1 MKNHK
6 IRLTVRWGLAWAL
19 LAPLFWAD
27 GAEAARKA
35 LVIGNAAYSSERP
48 LRNPPNDADDMAA
61 LLGGKLG
68 FATTLLKNVSK
79 SQLRDALDRFADGL
93 GSGDDVVFYYAGH
106 AAEFKGENYLIPV
119 GADIGKDEH
128 LQDEAFGLG
137 RVLDKLA
144 ASQKGLKLV
153 ILDACRDNPYPGS
166 HRSGK
171 RGLARV
177 SETPTGTL
185 IWYAAE
191 PGHTAD
197 DGDGRNGRFTESLLK
212 ALPTPGAQLEQVF
225 KLAAR
230 QVYEATGH
238 KQLPWMEGVSL
249 EDFYFASAKIDPGP
263 GPGPVVTPPPP
274 PPPPACAY
282 CSEMV
287 SLPAGEFWMG
297 SDDSDPQ
304 AQKDEKPRHKVQVAA
319 FSIGKYEVTQG
330 QWRAV
335 MGSNPSYFKKC
346 GDDCPVEEVS
356 YRDVQKYIR
365 RLNEQTHGN
374 YRLPTEAEWEYA
386 CRAGQYQAYCGSD
399 SADSVAWNDENS
411 GGKTHL
417 VGRKQA
423 NHWGLYDMSG
433 NVNEWTCS
441 AYDEN
446 GYSGAELNCAAR
458 EPEYYALR
466 GGAWRN
472 EPAWMRAWARSGED
486 ADWSLPLRMAG
497 YIGFRLARTP

>member
-6 IRLTVRWGLAWAL
+6 MRLTVRWGLAWAL

-191 PGHTAD
+191 PGKTAD
-197 DGDGRNGRFTESLLK
+197 DGDGRNGIFTGYLLR

-230 QVYEATGH
+230 QVYEATEH

-249 EDFYFASAKIDPGP
+249 EDFYFASAPPLP

-282 CSEMV
+282 CPEMV

-297 SDDSDPQ
+297 SDGSDPG
-304 AQKDEKPRHKVQVAA
+304 AYTNEKPRHKVKVAA

-335 MGSNPSYFKKC
+335 IGSNPSYFKEC
-346 GDDCPVEEVS
+346 GDACPVESVS
-356 YRDVQKYIR
+356 YRRVQDYIR

-386 CRAGQYQAYCGSD
+386 CRAGQDQVYCGSD
-399 SADSVAWNDENS
+399 SVGDVAWHAQNS
-411 GGKTHL
+411 GGKTHV

-423 NHWGLYDMSG
+423 NRWGLYDLSG
-433 NVNEWTCS
+433 NVWEWTCS
-441 AYDEN
+441 AYDGN
-446 GYSGAELNCAAR
+446 GYFGAELKCAGR

-466 GGAWRN
+466 GGAWLY
-472 EPAWMRAWARSGED
+472 EPVWVRSAGRPGGIATSRSG
-486 ADWSLPLRMAG
+486 
-497 YIGFRLARTP
+497 YVGFRLARTP